1 MNWQKIMWLALS
13 LFIAQVAIGFFEG
26 LLSPPGS
33 GVSAFFLGKAA
44 SFVVC
49 SVLFG
54 RFAARNPIRS
64 FTHAWIALFF
74 QMLAATLFSMAVS
87 HWLDEPPMI
96 LVFAEWAALVTALIV
111 GTWFGNSFVSR
122 TDQLADA

>member
-13 LFIAQVAIGFFEG
+13 LFIAQFAIGLLEG

-33 GVSAFFLGKAA
+33 GVLAFFLGTTA
-44 SFVVC
+44 SLVVC

-54 RFAARNPIRS
+54 RFAARNPVRP
-64 FTHAWIALFF
+64 FAHAWLALFF
-74 QMLAATLFSMAVS
+74 QVLAATLFSMAVS
-87 HWLDEPPMI
+87 PWLDEPPMI
-96 LVFAEWAALVTALIV
+96 LVFSEWAVLVTALIV

>member
-1 MNWQKIMWLALS
+1 VNWQKIMWLALS
-13 LFIAQVAIGFFEG
+13 LFIAQFAIGFLGG
-26 LLSPPGS
+26 LLSSPGS
-33 GVSAFFLGKAA
+33 GVWAFFLGKAA

-54 RFAARNPIRS
+54 RFAARNPIRP

-87 HWLDEPPMI
+87 HWLDESPMI
-96 LVFAEWAALVTALIV
+96 LVFAEWAVLVTALIV
-111 GTWFGNSFVSR
+111 GTWFGISFVSR

>member
-1 MNWQKIMWLALS
+1 VNWQKIMWLALS
-13 LFIAQVAIGFFEG
+13 LFIAQFAIGFLGG
-26 LLSPPGS
+26 LLSSPGS
-33 GVSAFFLGKAA
+33 GVWAFFLAKAA

-96 LVFAEWAALVTALIV
+96 LVFAEWAVLVTALIV
-111 GTWFGNSFVSR
+111 GTWFGISFVSR

>member
-13 LFIAQVAIGFFEG
+13 LFIAQFAIGLLEG

-33 GVSAFFLGKAA
+33 GVLAFFLGTTA
-44 SFVVC
+44 SLVVC

-54 RFAARNPIRS
+54 RFAARNPVRP
-64 FTHAWIALFF
+64 FAHAWLALFF
-74 QMLAATLFSMAVS
+74 QVLAATLFSMAVS
-87 HWLDEPPMI
+87 PWLDEPPMI

-122 TDQLADA
+122 RDQLADA